1 MTMTRLDTLLLVMAV
16 VVLAMGIVVSVM
28 MWQSR
33 RRRELLRRREEI
45 IEREQHAVDRLA
57 CEARSQG
64 LDPGDTPAPTHRET
78 IKFTDSI

>member
-1 MTMTRLDTLLLVMAV
+1 MTRLDTLLLVMAV
-16 VVLAMGIVVSVM
+16 VVLAMGVVVTVM
-28 MWQSR
+28 MWQSS

-64 LDPGDTPAPTHRET
+64 LDPGDMPAPTHRET

>member
-1 MTMTRLDTLLLVMAV
+1 MSTSETLLLVMAV
-16 VVLAMGIVVSVM
+16 IVLAMGVVVSVM
-28 MWQSR
+28 MWQSS

-64 LDPGDTPAPTHRET
+64 LDPGDTSAPTHRET
-78 IKFTDSI
+78 IRLTDSI

>member
-1 MTMTRLDTLLLVMAV
+1 MTRLDTLLLVMAV
-16 VVLAMGIVVSVM
+16 VVLAMGVVVSVM

>member
-1 MTMTRLDTLLLVMAV
+1 MTRLDTLLLVMAV
-16 VVLAMGIVVSVM
+16 VVLAMGVVVTVM
-28 MWQSR
+28 MWQSS

>member
-1 MTMTRLDTLLLVMAV
+1 MTRLDTLLLVMAV
-16 VVLAMGIVVSVM
+16 VVLAMGVVVSVM
-28 MWQSR
+28 MWQSS

>member
-1 MTMTRLDTLLLVMAV
+1 MTRTDTLLLVMAV

-33 RRRELLRRREEI
+33 HRRELLRRREDI
-45 IEREQHAVDRLA
+45 IEREQHAVDRLTD
-57 CEARSQG
+57 EVRSQG

>member
-1 MTMTRLDTLLLVMAV
+1 MSTSETLLLVMAV

-64 LDPGDTPAPTHRET
+64 LDPGDTSAPTHRET
-78 IKFTDSI
+78 IRLTDSI

>member
-1 MTMTRLDTLLLVMAV
+1 MSTSETLLLVMAV

-64 LDPGDTPAPTHRET
+64 LDPGDTSAPTHRET